1 MLGETIEQIH
11 CAEIG
16 ASRGEVNNNN
26 FVIAIPEYSCVSKP
40 GTSLL

>member
-16 ASRGEVNNNN
+16 ASRGEVNKN